1 MRIVLCESTHASQS
15 ADFARLLPAIDRS
28 KFAQSHRQISIRMR
42 FAGIDADV
50 MWAVHRLEQIALDFA
65 LFHAV
70 CKFATSATLFRK
82 FAHLV
87 LINNRWVLTLAI
99 KRKVAACFIQLE
111 FPDMWR
117 EDLLISLHAQCLT
130 YECLK
135 FLPDCGAARSPQHQS
150 LSNHFIDVK
159 KSKLLSKHSMIA
171 LFCLFELFEMC
182 FEFWFRRKGCPI
194 DASQSIKCLIAFP
207 IA

>member
-1 MRIVLCESTHASQS
+1 MRVVLREPTHASQS
-15 ADFARLLPAIDRS
+15 TDFARLLPAIDRS
-28 KFAQSHRQISIRMR
+28 KFTQSHRQISIRMR

-50 MWAVHRLEQIALDFA
+50 MWAVHRLQQIALDFA

-70 CKFATSATLFRK
+70 CKFATCATLLRK

-87 LINNRWVLTLAI
+87 LINNRWILTLAI
-99 KRKVAACFIQLE
+99 KRKVTACFIQLE
-111 FPDMWR
+111 FSDMRR
-117 EDLLISLHAQCLT
+117 EDLLISLHTQCLT
-130 YECLK
+130 NKCLQ
-135 FLPDCGAARSPQHQS
+135 FLPDCGAPRSPQHQS

-182 FEFWFRRKGCPI
+182 FEFWFRRKGCSI
-194 DASQSIKCLIAFP
+194 DASQSIKCLVAFP
-207 IA
+207 IT